1 MSTPT
6 GTSPTP
12 IWRVVAQR
20 EIDTQLR
27 SKAFRIST
35 AIMLLGIVGLT
46 IALRLLGG
54 QESTATVAVVGDS
67 ATGIVA
73 AADDLTEGL
82 DDAHRLEE
90 RRVADTAA
98 AEQAVR
104 DGDVDLALLPTAD
117 GFELVGADS
126 LDPVVSQALTAA
138 VSQVVTQRNADADG
152 VDLAALA
159 RGTSVGERLLNTDV
173 EDADLR
179 SSAAFFFVLVFYA
192 TAVTFGSAIASAVVT
207 EKESRVV
214 EILAAAVPI
223 RALLWGKVIGNSAVA
238 LGQVAL
244 LVATTAI
251 SLAATGN
258 TDALGTLAP
267 ALGWYVPFFLLGFV
281 ALAGVWS
288 VAGSIAGRTQD
299 LGATTTP
306 INLLL
311 FAPYLLAVSA
321 GDQVKETASLLP
333 VISTMVMPSRLAEGE
348 VPLWQLGVALG
359 GTALA
364 TVLLVR
370 ISARVYEATVLRTG
384 RRIGYREALWMRA
397 D

>member
-1 MSTPT
+1 MSA
-6 GTSPTP
+6 P
-12 IWRVVAQR
+12 IWRVVAER

-35 AIMLLGIVGLT
+35 AIMLLGIVALT
-46 IALRLLGG
+46 IALKLLGG
-54 QESTATVAVVGDS
+54 QESTVTVGVVGDS
-67 ATGIVA
+67 GRDVVT
-73 AADDLTEGL
+73 AADALTESL
-82 DDAHRLEE
+82 EDAERLEE
-90 RRVADTAA
+90 QRFDDAAA
-98 AEQAVR
+98 AERAVR
-104 DGDVDLALLPTAD
+104 DGEVDLALLPTDD
-117 GFELVGADS
+117 GYELVGADS

-138 VSQVVTQRNADADG
+138 VSQVVTARNAEADG

-159 RGTSVGERLLNTDV
+159 RGTDVTERLLNTDV

-223 RALLWGKVIGNSAVA
+223 RALLWGKVVGNSAVA

-258 TDALGTLAP
+258 GDALRVLAP

-321 GDQVKETASLLP
+321 GDQAKEIASLLP
-333 VISTMVMPSRLAEGE
+333 VISTMVMPSRLAEGA

-364 TVLLVR
+364 TVVLVR
-370 ISARVYEATVLRTG
+370 LSARVYERTVLRTG
-384 RRIGYREALWMRA
+384 RRLGYREALRLGA